1 MAHNFFTPGKRSL
14 AVIDEMV
21 NDKYP
26 EPLTHQGKNV
36 KKKEDI
42 EQKTKKTKMIQQSKY
57 CVANHFKAPGIRK
70 TIFFLFFL
78 LSATCCCDL
87 KQRNLLPDNSQ
98 GKNLSVYN
106 NRHLSFSVLFRPC
119 DVLRSDNFSLHFL
132 LYLYV
137 PLSGDKL
144 VSLHD
149 FSSIHASGNHQP
161 EMVYHSKLLYASEA
175 LLTAFVFRSVIVVV
189 VVVVAVAVVLFRS
202 LFSPQ
207 TILLNINKT

>member
-1 MAHNFFTPGKRSL
+1 M
-14 AVIDEMV
+14 
-21 NDKYP
+21 
-26 EPLTHQGKNV
+26 
-36 KKKEDI
+36 
-42 EQKTKKTKMIQQSKY
+42 
-57 CVANHFKAPGIRK
+57 
-70 TIFFLFFL
+70 
-78 LSATCCCDL
+78 
-87 KQRNLLPDNSQ
+87 
-98 GKNLSVYN
+98 YN

-132 LYLYV
+132 LYLFV

-189 VVVVAVAVVLFRS
+189 VVVVAVVLFRS

-207 TILLNINKT
+207 TILLNINNT

>member
-1 MAHNFFTPGKRSL
+1 MKVRML
-14 AVIDEMV
+14 
-21 NDKYP
+21 
-26 EPLTHQGKNV
+26 

-132 LYLYV
+132 LYLFV

-161 EMVYHSKLLYASEA
+161 GVSFKIA
-175 LLTAFVFRSVIVVV
+175 LCKRSSSNGFCFSFCYRCCCCCCCCCCFIQVTFFTSDHTA
-189 VVVVAVAVVLFRS
+189 
-202 LFSPQ
+202 Q
-207 TILLNINKT
+207 Y

>member
-1 MAHNFFTPGKRSL
+1 MAHNFFTPGKTSL

-26 EPLTHQGKNV
+26 EPLIHEGKNV

-57 CVANHFKAPGIRK
+57 CLANHFKAPGIRK

-78 LSATCCCDL
+78 LSATRCCDL

-106 NRHLSFSVLFRPC
+106 NRHLSFSVLFQPC

-132 LYLYV
+132 LYLFV
-137 PLSGDKL
+137 PFPKIYLETSWFHCMTLVHYMLRAIINQRWYIIQNCFMQAKL
-144 VSLHD
+144 
-149 FSSIHASGNHQP
+149 F
-161 EMVYHSKLLYASEA
+161 
-175 LLTAFVFRSVIVVV
+175 
-189 VVVVAVAVVLFRS
+189 
-202 LFSPQ
+202 
-207 TILLNINKT
+207 